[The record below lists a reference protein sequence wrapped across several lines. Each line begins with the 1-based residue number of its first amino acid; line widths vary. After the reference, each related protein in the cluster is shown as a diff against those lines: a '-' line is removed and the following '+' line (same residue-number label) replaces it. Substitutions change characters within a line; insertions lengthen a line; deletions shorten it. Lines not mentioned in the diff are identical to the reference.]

1 MKRFLII
8 CAIVAAVTALT
19 ACNNEGTDDT
29 TNNTTSAVFTT
40 TENTVTVTFPEGY
53 TTTQIALKLEENGV
67 CSAVDFMAEMS
78 NVETY
83 IDTYDFLSGID
94 NLEYRAFDLEGYIFP
109 DTYEFYLDAN
119 VENVVKKFLDNF
131 SAKVS
136 EAMYERATELGY
148 TMDEII
154 SLASV
159 IQSEAGEYEEMVNVS
174 SILYNR
180 LTSPSYGKFQCDVTI
195 NYVND
200 YITDSPY
207 LEGEDTSIYA
217 EYYNTYKCSGIQVG
231 AICNPGIEAITAA
244 LYPAETDYYFFV
256 TDKQWNY
263 YYSETYEEHLENCEA
278 VGLWDTDSDDE
289 ETTEIETTETETTI
303 ETTIETIEQI
313 IEEETATVQSDDGSV
328 FDNVR

>member
-1 MKRFLII
+1 MKRILII
-8 CAIVAAVTALT
+8 CAIIAAVTALT
-19 ACNNEGTDDT
+19 ACSNDT
-29 TNNTTSAVFTT
+29 ADETTSETSAVFTT

-67 CSAVDFMAEMS
+67 CSAADFMAEMS
-78 NVETY
+78 NVEAY
-83 IDTYDFLSGID
+83 IDSYDFLSGID
-94 NLEYRAFDLEGYIFP
+94 NLEYRAFDLEGYMFP

-119 VENVVKKFLDNF
+119 IENVVKKFLNNF
-131 SAKVS
+131 EVKITD
-136 EAMYERATELGY
+136 EMYERAEELGY
-148 TMDEII
+148 TIDEII

-159 IQSEAGEYEEMVNVS
+159 IQSEAGVYEEMVNVS

-180 LTSPSYGKFQCDVTI
+180 INSPYYGKFQCDVTI
-195 NYVND
+195 NYVNN

-217 EYYNTYKCSGIQVG
+217 EYYNTYKCYGIQVG
-231 AICNPGIEAITAA
+231 AICNPGLEAITAA
-244 LYPAETDYYFFV
+244 LYPADTDYYFFV

-263 YYSETYEEHLENCEA
+263 YYSETYAEHLENCEA

-289 ETTEIETTETETTI
+289 ETTEEETTI
-303 ETTIETIEQI
+303 EETTEQL
-313 IEEETATVQSDDGSV
+313 IEEELVTEQSSQGSD